1 MFCICKNCKR
11 NLTAPG
17 ANWYEL
23 ATYKNCMMSLSA
35 LESTLFVICSCT
47 NFKRTLI
54 MITTVVRVVRRVC
67 GGWGRVPD
75 AVCVD
80 LSFYEDFNSPG
91 LLNGVQK
98 SF

>member
-17 ANWYEL
+17 AIWYYL
-23 ATYKNCMMSLSA
+23 ATYTNCMMSLNA

-54 MITTVVRVVRRVC
+54 MITTVVRVVRRFC
-67 GGWGRVPD
+67 GGWGKGADR
-75 AVCVD
+75 C
-80 LSFYEDFNSPG
+80 LY
-91 LLNGVQK
+91 
-98 SF
+98 